1 MFLTFKSGLA
11 IAALLLLPLVSITQ
25 ADSPR
30 NKDHCYADWSA
41 AAAVVKREEL
51 VSVEALGRQFR
62 RQKLGDI
69 VKTQLCQKDGEFIYR
84 LVVRASNGRF
94 RSAIYDARRGIEV
107 GIAGMK

>member
-11 IAALLLLPLVSITQ
+11 IAVLLLLPLVPITQ

-30 NKDHCYADWSA
+30 HKDQCYSDWSE
-41 AAAVVKREEL
+41 AAAVVTREQL
-51 VSVEALGRQFR
+51 ISVEALSGQFR

-69 VKTQLCQKDGEFIYR
+69 VKTQLCTKDGEFIYR
-84 LVVRASNGRF
+84 LVIRASNGRF
-94 RSAIYDARRGIEV
+94 RSAIYDARRGIET